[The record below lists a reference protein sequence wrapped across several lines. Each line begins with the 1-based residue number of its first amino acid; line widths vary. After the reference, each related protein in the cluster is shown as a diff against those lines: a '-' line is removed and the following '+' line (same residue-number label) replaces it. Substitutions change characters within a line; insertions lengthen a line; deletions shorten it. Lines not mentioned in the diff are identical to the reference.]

1 MSLANLSA
9 KPRILIVDDER
20 DIRLS
25 LSGLLEDE
33 GYEVFEAGSDEE
45 AISKVEQNQPDI
57 VLQDIWLEGSK
68 RDGIGVLEATLAA
81 KPDTTVIMMSG
92 HGTIETAVKAIQ
104 TGAYDFIEKPFNI
117 DRIYHLLDR
126 AQENLKLKRE
136 NAALKAR
143 LQAADVTELQG
154 NSPIIQALRNTIS
167 KVGPSASR
175 VLITGPAG
183 SGKEVVARAIHAKS
197 NRANGPFVVVNCATL
212 HPERIEQELFGEDF
226 ADGRSKPGIFE
237 TANSGTLLLD
247 EVADMPINTQGK
259 IVRMLQDLSFTRV
272 GGTQR
277 IEVDVRVLATTQND
291 LESLVRDGEFR
302 EDLYYRLRVFPVVV
316 PGLAER
322 SDDIE
327 VLAEH
332 FLAYF
337 AQSNGQP
344 KRSLDAPTLAALA
357 TYAWPGNVRQLR
369 NAIEWMLIMDTGEAD
384 EPVGLDSLP
393 PEVSGEGPSAGGG
406 GAVGVSSLISLPLR
420 EAREA
425 FERAY
430 LEAQV
435 KRFNGNITK
444 TAQFVGM
451 ERSALHRK
459 LKSLNIV

>member
-1 MSLANLSA
+1 MNLSSLSA

-33 GYEVFEAGSDEE
+33 GYEVFEAGNDDD
-45 AISKVEQNQPDI
+45 AIRKVEQDKPDI

-68 RDGIGVLEATLAA
+68 RDGIGVLEATLHI

-154 NSPIIQALRNTIS
+154 ESPIIQALRNTIS

-197 NRANGPFVVVNCATL
+197 SRADGPFVVLNCANL
-212 HPERIEQELFGEDF
+212 SPERIEQELFGEDF
-226 ADGRSKPGIFE
+226 PDGRSKPGIFE
-237 TANSGTLLLD
+237 SADGGTLLLD

-277 IEVDVRVLATTQND
+277 IEVDVRVLATTQSD
-291 LESLVRDGEFR
+291 LEGLVRNGEFR
-302 EDLYYRLRVFPVVV
+302 EDLYYRLRVFPVNV

-322 SDDIE
+322 SEDIE
-327 VLAEH
+327 MLADY

-337 AQSNGQP
+337 AQANGQA
-344 KRSLDAPTLAALA
+344 KRILGAPTLAALT

-369 NAIEWMLIMDTGEAD
+369 NAIEWMLIMDSGDASEAI
-384 EPVGLDSLP
+384 GLESLP

-406 GAVGVSSLISLPLR
+406 AVGVSSLIALPMR
-420 EAREA
+420 EARES

-435 KRFNGNITK
+435 KRFNGNVTK

-459 LKSLNIV
+459 LKSLDIV

>member
-1 MSLANLSA
+1 MSLASLIT

-33 GYEVFEAGSDEE
+33 GYEVFEAGNDED
-45 AISKVEQNQPDI
+45 AIAKVEQDQPDI

-68 RDGIGVLEATLAA
+68 RDGIGVLEATLAT

-136 NAALKAR
+136 NAALRAR

-154 NSPIIQALRNTIS
+154 GSPQIEALRNTIS
-167 KVGPSASR
+167 RVGPSASR

-183 SGKEVVARAIHAKS
+183 SGKEVVARAIHAQS
-197 NRANGPFVVVNCATL
+197 GRADRPFVVVNCATL

-226 ADGRSKPGIFE
+226 PDGRSKAGIFE
-237 TANSGTLLLD
+237 TANGGTLLLD

-277 IEVDVRVLATTQND
+277 IELDVRVLATTQND
-291 LESLVRDGEFR
+291 LEGLVRSGEFR
-302 EDLYYRLRVFPVVV
+302 EDLYYRLRVFPVHV

-322 SDDIE
+322 SEDIAM
-327 VLAEH
+327 LADH

-337 AQSNGQP
+337 AQVNGQP
-344 KRSLDAPTLAALA
+344 KRSLDEATNAALT

-369 NAIEWMLIMDTGEAD
+369 NAIEWMLIMDTGESD
-384 EPVGLDSLP
+384 EPVGLDALP
-393 PEVSGEGPSAGGG
+393 PEVSGEGPSVGSGSA
-406 GAVGVSSLISLPLR
+406 GVSSLIALPLR

-435 KRFNGNITK
+435 KRFNGNVTK